1 MTISYALT
9 ASLVVALT
17 VVPTA
22 GSILLERTKEK
33 RYPLFEKMQS
43 AYGKL
48 LAFCLRF
55 KIIPLAL
62 AIVLLVICVRE
73 VLRMGIT
80 MLGRRRGDGRRDGR
94 QQYVRYAGRGRCRRG
109 GFFELF
115 FFYPA

>member
-1 MTISYALT
+1 MPMIFTSGLVAELMVPFAMTISYALT

-62 AIVLLVICVRE
+62 AIVLLLICVNE
-73 VLRMGIT
+73 CTL
-80 MLGRRRGDGRRDGR
+80 
-94 QQYVRYAGRGRCRRG
+94 
-109 GFFELF
+109 LF
-115 FFYPA
+115 VF